1 MSTPVLSVK
10 DLAITFATGGK
21 EIEAIRGISFD
32 VHAGEVVALVGES
45 GSGKSVTAR
54 ALMGLGARGQK
65 ITGGTVELS
74 GPDGTVDL
82 TTLSP
87 QQMRRQVNGKRI
99 AMVFQDALTC
109 LDPTMTV
116 GKQVAE
122 GLREHYGM
130 SKKDARRRAV
140 ELFDEVGIDDPERR
154 YGQYPHQLSGGMCQ
168 RVNIAIALACE
179 PDVLICDEPTT
190 ALDVTIQLRILDL
203 LARLQAERGLAVVF
217 ITHDLGVVARIAHRV
232 NVMYAGRIVEQ
243 GSADQV
249 FYEPRHPYTWGLMSA
264 MPDLASTEAELY
276 AIPGSPASLTDRPVG
291 DAFAPRNEF
300 ALEIDVEQEPPYFEV
315 APGHRVAS
323 WLCHPQ
329 APEVQMPEALARKIK
344 AMNNGVEV
352 SS

>member
-1 MSTPVLSVK
+1 
-10 DLAITFATGGK
+10 
-21 EIEAIRGISFD
+21 
-32 VHAGEVVALVGES
+32 
-45 GSGKSVTAR
+45 VTAR
-54 ALMGLGARGQK
+54 ALLGLGARGQR
-65 ITGGTVELS
+65 ISGGSVELT
-74 GPDGTVDL
+74 GHDGTLDL
-82 TTLSP
+82 RKLTAKQLR
-87 QQMRRQVNGKRI
+87 QQVNGKRI

-109 LDPTMTV
+109 LDPTMAV

-130 SKKDARRRAV
+130 SRSAAKARAV
-140 ELFDEVGIDDPERR
+140 ELLAEVGIDDPERR

-243 GSADQV
+243 GSVDQV
-249 FYEPRHPYTWGLMSA
+249 FYEPRHPYTWGLLSA
-264 MPDLASTEAELY
+264 MPDVDSPEPTLY
-276 AIPGSPASLTDRPVG
+276 AIPGSPASLVDRPVG

-300 ALEIDVEQEPPYFEV
+300 ALELDFEREPPYFEV
-315 APGHRVAS
+315 ASGHRVAS

-329 APEVQMPEALARKIK
+329 APAAEMPKALRRKIE
-344 AMNNGVEV
+344 AMTAGDVR
-352 SS
+352 

>member
-1 MSTPVLSVK
+1 MRTPVLSVK
-10 DLAITFATGGK
+10 DLSITFSHDHR
-21 EIEAIRGISFD
+21 EVEAIRKISFD

-54 ALMGLGARGQK
+54 ALLGLGARGQR
-65 ITGGTVELS
+65 ISGGSVELT
-74 GPDGTVDL
+74 GPDGTIDL
-82 TTLSP
+82 TTMTPRQLR
-87 QQMRRQVNGKRI
+87 QQVNGKRI

-130 SKKDARRRAV
+130 SRAAARVRSI
-140 ELFDEVGIDDPERR
+140 ELLTEVGIDDPGRR

-217 ITHDLGVVARIAHRV
+217 ITHDLGVVARIAHHV

-243 GSADQV
+243 GSVDQV
-249 FYEPRHPYTWGLMSA
+249 FYSPRHPYTWGLMSA
-264 MPDLASTEAELY
+264 MPDIESTEPELY
-276 AIPGSPASLTDRPVG
+276 AIPGSPASLVDRPTG

-300 ALEIDVEQEPPYFEV
+300 ALEIDFETEPPYFE
-315 APGHRVAS
+315 AEPGHRVAS

-329 APEVQMPEALARKIK
+329 APAVSMPQALQRKIK
-344 AMNNGVEV
+344 AMEV